1 MYFIREVHKSS
12 LFVLVG
18 KVLAPVWGH
27 VLS

>member
-1 MYFIREVHKSS
+1 MDFIREVHKSS

-18 KVLAPVWGH
+18 KVLEPVWVH